1 MMRANILLYLLERL
15 DVPKERMDTSKQENL
30 LWLQR
35 NLAINNGAAPETEK
49 ALMLIREK
57 LKQF

>member
-1 MMRANILLYLLERL
+1 MIEIPVLLYLLGYL
-15 DVPKERMDTSKQENL
+15 DVPKERMDITKRENL

-49 ALMLIREK
+49 ALKLIKMSLENM
-57 LKQF
+57 